1 MTKIMYATI
10 IVIATIF
17 TACNGNADK
26 KTESTVTT
34 TTDDTQ
40 LYACSMHP
48 EITGKKDAECS
59 KCGMKLT
66 VLVPK
71 KDVIDTTTKTNT
83 TTAVESTQEAIT
95 APIAIA
101 NFSIADIVS
110 NYIKMKNALTK
121 DDAKTAADAGKA
133 IVVAMSKLDVSTLD
147 IAKKKAYMD
156 VADDAK
162 EQSEHIG
169 DNAGKIDHQRE
180 HFAMLSKDV
189 ADLVKTFSAGQKLY
203 QDYCPMYDNG
213 KGAIWISEI
222 KEIKN
227 PYFGSKMLTCGSMKK
242 EL

>member
-1 MTKIMYATI
+1 
-10 IVIATIF
+10 
-17 TACNGNADK
+17 
-26 KTESTVTT
+26 
-34 TTDDTQ
+34 

-48 EITGKKDAECS
+48 EITGKKDTECS

-66 VLVPK
+66 VPVK
-71 KDVIDTTTKTNT
+71 QQEKDTSSKTATTIAPLENKAEA
-83 TTAVESTQEAIT
+83 TTAPVAV
-95 APIAIA
+95 A

-121 DDAKTAADAGKA
+121 DDAKSAADAGKA
-133 IVVAMSKLDVSTLD
+133 IVVAMAKLDVSTLD
-147 IAKKKAYMD
+147 AAKKKAYMD

-162 EQSEHIG
+162 ENSQHIG

-180 HFAMLSKDV
+180 HFAMLSKDI
-189 ADLVKTFSAGQKLY
+189 ADLVKTFDTGQKLY
-203 QDYCPMYDNG
+203 QDYCPMYDDG

>member
-1 MTKIMYATI
+1 MQKIMYTAI

-26 KTESTVTT
+26 KTEPTATT

-48 EITGKKDAECS
+48 EITGKKDTECS

-66 VLVPK
+66 VPVK
-71 KDVIDTTTKTNT
+71 QQEKDTSSKTATTIAPLENKAEA
-83 TTAVESTQEAIT
+83 TTAPVAV
-95 APIAIA
+95 A

-121 DDAKTAADAGKA
+121 DDAKSAADAGKA
-133 IVVAMSKLDVSTLD
+133 IVVAMAKLDVSTLD
-147 IAKKKAYMD
+147 AAKKKAYMD

-162 EQSEHIG
+162 ENSQHIG

-180 HFAMLSKDV
+180 HFAMLSKDI
-189 ADLVKTFSAGQKLY
+189 ADLVKTFDTGQKLY
-203 QDYCPMYDNG
+203 QDYCPMYDDG